1 MKIRSLVMFMIM
13 AAFAVGA
20 KAQTST
26 NTNSQTTKSTNVQS
40 NASTAKTT
48 VTHDATLQGD
58 GTTTAPLG
66 VTVPLN
72 LGGSVNVSGDSS
84 VSGNS
89 SVGGSVTAGGGIKA
103 TTATGSGVEA
113 TGGKG
118 GGSNGN
124 VNGPG
129 VKTTGGN
136 GAASQFGGAGV
147 EAHGGNGGTGGAGVE
162 AHGGDPLD
170 PSNSFGGKGVVSFGG
185 INSGTGVEAFG
196 GANTIGFQG
205 GIGVRALG
213 GDSTG
218 FKGGNGAVVAGG
230 RATGGDG
237 GAGLDVEGGS
247 ADGPGHISG
256 AGIVVRPGTGING
269 ASEGPA
275 GTFAGD
281 VDILSN
287 VFIGGNVTIQGNLS
301 KGSGSFK
308 IDHPLDPENK
318 FLSHSFVESPD
329 MMNMYNGTTTTDA
342 KGNAIVTLPDW
353 FEALNQDY
361 RYQLTVIGTFAQA
374 IVGEEIKGNSFTVK
388 TSQPNVKVSWQVTGI
403 RHDAYANKHRIA
415 VEERKPEGER
425 GLFLHPDAFNQPES
439 KGIRAVRMTPQAEKM
454 NAADEPGQGAQQ

>member
-1 MKIRSLVMFMIM
+1 MKIRSLAVFTIM
-13 AAFAVGA
+13 AALAVGA
-20 KAQTST
+20 QTQTS
-26 NTNSQTTKSTNVQS
+26 TTKSTNVQPTS
-40 NASTAKTT
+40 STAKTT

-66 VTVPLN
+66 IAAPLN

-89 SVGGSVTAGGGIKA
+89 SVGGSVTAGSGIKA
-103 TTATGSGVEA
+103 STASGSAIEA

-118 GGSNGN
+118 GGPFLN

-136 GAASQFGGAGV
+136 GASSEFGGSGV
-147 EAHGGNGGTGGAGVE
+147 EAHGGKGGTGGTGVE

-170 PSNSFGGKGVVSFGG
+170 TSNSSGGKGVVSFGG

-196 GANTIGFQG
+196 GDNIVGFQG
-205 GIGVRALG
+205 GIGVRAQG
-213 GDSTG
+213 GNSTG

-230 RATGGDG
+230 HATGGDG
-237 GAGLDVEGGS
+237 GVGLDVEGGS
-247 ADGPGHISG
+247 ADGSDGQTHVSG
-256 AGIVVRPGTGING
+256 AGLVVRPGTAFNG
-269 ASEGPA
+269 AFSGPA
-275 GTFAGD
+275 AQLNGD
-281 VDILSN
+281 VDVLTN
-287 VFIGGNVTIQGNLS
+287 LFVGGSVTIRGNLA

-329 MMNMYNGTTTTDA
+329 MMNIYNGTTMTDS
-342 KGNAIVTLPDW
+342 KGKATVTLPDW
-353 FEALNQDY
+353 FEALNQDF

-374 IVGEEIKGNSFTVK
+374 IVGQKIKDNRFTVK
-388 TSQPNVKVSWQVTGI
+388 TSAPNVEVSWQVTGI

-415 VEERKPEGER
+415 VEERKAEEER
-425 GLFLHPDAFNQPES
+425 GLYLHPDAFNQPES
-439 KGIRAVRMTPQAEKM
+439 KAIQAVRMTPQTEKM
-454 NAADEPGQGAQQ
+454 NAVDEHAGQGSQQ